1 MKNKGI
7 IVISSLVV
15 IGGGIAYLL
24 WKRKKNKEEEISS
37 NTTPLSESE
46 PKADTPKAD
55 TPKADIPKADI
66 PKKVNTPKAY
76 TPKVNTPKAKYP
88 IFNKGNVITPKIPY
102 RVMNVV
108 NRNNQFIG
116 ETKKAV
122 VVKQIEASP
131 EWLLVTA
138 TIPQGDYGFPVQKS
152 GYILTNTAQLTK

>member
-1 MKNKGI
+1 MKNRGI

-24 WKRKKNKEEEISS
+24 WKRNKNKEEQKTKEEADGL
-37 NTTPLSESE
+37 T

-55 TPKADIPKADI
+55 TPKADTPKADTS
-66 PKKVNTPKAY
+66 KADTPKADK
-76 TPKVNTPKAKYP
+76 PKDTNQPKPKYP

-108 NRNNQFIG
+108 NRNNQNIG

-152 GYILTNTAQLTK
+152 GYILTKTAQLTK

>member
-1 MKNKGI
+1 MKNRGI

-24 WKRKKNKEEEISS
+24 WKRNKNKEEQKNKEEADGS
-37 NTTPLSESE
+37 TPKADS

-55 TPKADIPKADI
+55 TPKADTPKAD
-66 PKKVNTPKAY
+66 TPKAD
-76 TPKVNTPKAKYP
+76 TPKADTPKPKYP

-108 NRNNQFIG
+108 NRNNQNIG
-116 ETKKAV
+116 ETKKAI
-122 VVKQIEASP
+122 VVKQIEKSP

-138 TIPQGDYGFPVQKS
+138 TIPQGDYGYPVQKS
-152 GYILTNTAQLTK
+152 GYILTRTAQITK

>member
-1 MKNKGI
+1 MKNRGI

-37 NTTPLSESE
+37 NATPLSESE

-55 TPKADIPKADI
+55 TPKADTPKADT
-66 PKKVNTPKAY
+66 PKVN

-138 TIPQGDYGFPVQKS
+138 TIPRGDYAFPVQQS
-152 GYILTNTAQLTK
+152 GYILTKTAQLTK